1 MIIDSGTTDTGF
13 VVKVIIFALL
23 LMFLVPLFFS
33 LFVPQVDNGEDMRYA
48 EQIQQLE
55 DEYYLATGRTVTA
68 TTETWALTGIYEPFM
83 GSNYGYTDDG
93 WIYGARATNYSP
105 RQYYYPASAHPDV
118 NFAYSV
124 VYNESDHLYYYTH
137 VDTKDKTHTPARWV
151 VIPGEGNDPPSGY
164 WDFTD
169 ASVYTAVA
177 MDNEHISTVFF
188 TPGGKT
194 TTDQGYYYE
203 YTGYR
208 YAFQPLRPYHTYIGG
223 IDTEVE
229 PNSTSLSL
237 IWYRYSSLSGIAG
250 QLTISGNDTGLSYLT
265 ASDIVREF
273 NASTYSSTFDL
284 VFNNISMH
292 LTIRLDPIRVASGMS
307 PEDCYN
313 SGYWSV
319 IVSSDAIV
327 TTSLNDASYDFNP
340 NNVFD
345 TLIKLLTFRVAEDY
359 DIEGWQGIIASL
371 LVTMPLY
378 ASLMALALIFP
389 QSLILVAIL
398 GAIQAIVSIFSGWHW

>member
-1 MIIDSGTTDTGF
+1 MIMDSGTTDTGF
-13 VVKVIIFALL
+13 VVKIIVFALL

-33 LFVPQVDNGEDMRYA
+33 LFIPQVDNGEDTKYA

-55 DEYYLATGRTVTA
+55 NEYYLSTGRNVTA
-68 TTETWALTGIYEPFM
+68 TTETWALTGIYEPFY
-83 GSNYGYTDDG
+83 GSSYGITDDG
-93 WIYGARATNYSP
+93 WIFGARVTDYSP
-105 RQYYYPASAHPDV
+105 AQYTTDMSVYGPKNRYAV
-118 NFAYSV
+118 IYS
-124 VYNESDHLYYYTH
+124 ESDGLYYYSD
-137 VDTKDKTHTPARWV
+137 VDTTLDKSHTPAQWIEATETVR
-151 VIPGEGNDPPSGY
+151 GH
-164 WDFTD
+164 WDFTG
-169 ASVYTAVA
+169 ASLYTAVS
-177 MDNEHISTVFF
+177 MDNDHPSDVFF

-194 TTDQGYYYE
+194 NTDKGFYYE

-237 IWYRYSSLSGIAG
+237 IWYQYSSMNGIAG
-250 QLTISGNDTGLSYLT
+250 QLTISGNDSGLSYLSST
-265 ASDIVREF
+265 DILREF
-273 NASTYSSTFDL
+273 NQTTYSSTFDL
-284 VFNNISMH
+284 TFNNVAMH
-292 LTIRLDPIRVASGMS
+292 LTIRLDPIRIAEGKSV
-307 PEDCYN
+307 EECYN
-313 SGYWSV
+313 QGWWSV

-327 TTSLNDASYDFNP
+327 TSSLNDASYDFNP

-345 TLIKLLTFRVAEDY
+345 TLIKLLTFRIAEDY

-378 ASLMALALIFP
+378 ASLMALALIYP

-398 GAIQAIVSIFSGWHW
+398 GAIQAVVSIFSGWHW

>member
-1 MIIDSGTTDTGF
+1 MILDSGTTDTGF
-13 VVKVIIFALL
+13 VVKVIVFALL

-33 LFVPQVDNGEDMRYA
+33 LFIPQVDNGEDMRYA
-48 EQIQQLE
+48 DQIQQLE
-55 DEYYLATGRTVTA
+55 DEYYLASGRSITA
-68 TTETWALTGIYEPFM
+68 TTETWALTGIYTPFT
-83 GSNYGYTDDG
+83 GTNYGYTDDG
-93 WIYGARATNYSP
+93 WIFGARIQNYTP
-105 RQYYYPASAHPDV
+105 QQYDKNIAES

-124 VYNESDHLYYYTH
+124 RYNPDDHLYYYTE
-137 VDTKDKTHTPARWV
+137 VDSKDKTH
-151 VIPGEGNDPPSGY
+151 
-164 WDFTD
+164 
-169 ASVYTAVA
+169 SVGDLYTAVA
-177 MDNEHISTVFF
+177 MDNANTSSIFF

-208 YAFQPLRPYHTYIGG
+208 YAFQPLRPYHAEIGG

-237 IWYRYSSLSGIAG
+237 IWYRYSALSGIAG
-250 QLTISGNDTGLSYLT
+250 QLTISGSDTGLSYLT

-313 SGYWSV
+313 GGYWSI

-345 TLIKLLTFRVAEDY
+345 TLIKLLTFRIAEDY
-359 DIEGWQGIIASL
+359 DIEGWQGTIASL

-378 ASLMALALIFP
+378 ACLIALALIYP

-398 GAIQAIVSIFSGWHW
+398 GAIQAVVSIFSGWHW